1 LAIGLGRAAIT
12 AGYKVAFYS
21 TDHLVEKLEQAVK
34 EGTMAQRLQQLSKPK
49 LLIIDEFGY
58 TPLSKQVAPWLFKL
72 INMRYE
78 HRSILIT
85 SNKSASEWAQVL
97 GDTAMTTAILDRLL
111 HHSKVILMQGES
123 YRMLQAQKE
132 SVLQETQIEWAE
144 QQPKKGAVTTRD

>member
-1 LAIGLGRAAIT
+1 
-12 AGYKVAFYS
+12 
-21 TDHLVEKLEQAVK
+21 
-34 EGTMAQRLQQLSKPK
+34 M
-49 LLIIDEFGY
+49 
-58 TPLSKQVAPWLFKL
+58 APWLFKL

-78 HRSILIT
+78 HPSILIT

-144 QQPKKGAVTTRD
+144 KQPKKGAVTTKD